1 MQTKTVITPC
11 GSIVGCVTDY
21 GASFRGVKYATAKR
35 FEKPVL
41 ITKYDTEQIALE
53 QGVCC
58 PQMRAYWNEEHR
70 FYYQEFRKGKSFKYS
85 EDCLI
90 LDIHVPSDAH
100 DCPVIVFIHGG
111 SFTGGS
117 INEMQFDGSAYTKRG
132 VIFVAINYRLNVF
145 GFFADNEHCGGNL
158 GLYDQY
164 TAIEWVRQNI
174 ASFGGNPDNITLM
187 GQSAG
192 AMSIQTLICSDKLKG
207 KVKGAIMLSGGGKE
221 GRSCRFRSQIRDT
234 GKKSSKQAEQNP
246 STSLS
251 QCPRSRFGR
260 LGKRSTQSAKLCAQT
275 RYRRRFGQGR
285 KIRHRRSYRIRHG
298 QKRLVAAR
306 AQPYGKSVCAQA
318 KEKGR
323 ALLRLFAY
331 EIASARQCVLS
342 FLRPLVC
349 SRFASK
355 IVEAV
360 YGARLRLVR
369 RDGGQICG
377 VCKDE
382 QSKRQG
388 QTAMENVFFK
398 VGYQSVR
405 LKKRW
410 LILRI
415 KIV

>member
-35 FEKPVL
+35 FEKSVL

-234 GKKSSKQAEQNP
+234 GK
-246 STSLS
+246 
-251 QCPRSRFGR
+251 SR
-260 LGKRSTQSAKLCAQT
+260 
-275 RYRRRFGQGR
+275 
-285 KIRHRRSYRIRHG
+285 
-298 QKRLVAAR
+298 
-306 AQPYGKSVCAQA
+306 
-318 KEKGR
+318 
-323 ALLRLFAY
+323 
-331 EIASARQCVLS
+331 
-342 FLRPLVC
+342 
-349 SRFASK
+349 
-355 IVEAV
+355 
-360 YGARLRLVR
+360 
-369 RDGGQICG
+369 
-377 VCKDE
+377 
-382 QSKRQG
+382 QSKRS
-388 QTAMENVFFK
+388 K
-398 VGYQSVR
+398 
-405 LKKRW
+405 
-410 LILRI
+410 ILRR
-415 KIV
+415 V

>member
-174 ASFGGNPDNITLM
+174 ASFGGNPDYITLM

-207 KVKGAIMLSGGGKE
+207 KVKGAIMLSGGGKRGAILPLSKSNTRYWKKVVKASGAKSFDE
-221 GRSCRFRSQIRDT
+221 FKSMPTEQVWTTWKTKHAIGKALCTKPVIDGDLVKDAKYVTDVPIVFGTVKKDLLPPVLNHMARAYARKQKRKGVPCYVFSLTRLLPPDNASFHSCDLWYALGSLPKSLRPFTEQDYALSDEMVDRFAEFAKTSNPNVK
-234 GKKSSKQAEQNP
+234 GKPQWKTYSSK
-246 STSLS
+246 SDI
-251 QCPRSRFGR
+251 
-260 LGKRSTQSAKLCAQT
+260 K
-275 RYRRRFGQGR
+275 
-285 KIRHRRSYRIRHG
+285 
-298 QKRLVAAR
+298 
-306 AQPYGKSVCAQA
+306 
-318 KEKGR
+318 
-323 ALLRLFAY
+323 
-331 EIASARQCVLS
+331 
-342 FLRPLVC
+342 
-349 SRFASK
+349 
-355 IVEAV
+355 
-360 YGARLRLVR
+360 
-369 RDGGQICG
+369 
-377 VCKDE
+377 
-382 QSKRQG
+382 
-388 QTAMENVFFK
+388 VFD
-398 VGYQSVR
+398 
-405 LKKRW
+405 
-410 LILRI
+410 
-415 KIV
+415 

>member
-35 FEKPVL
+35 FEKSVL

-174 ASFGGNPDNITLM
+174 AGFGGNPDNITLM
-187 GQSAG
+187 GQSAVAVNG
-192 AMSIQTLICSDKLKG
+192 ALLGMNYNTAKGAKQTLENLNTMYDLATIIPAVLFGLMAIVLLVWYPLSKK
-207 KVKGAIMLSGGGKE
+207 KV
-221 GRSCRFRSQIRDT
+221 
-234 GKKSSKQAEQNP
+234 AELQ
-246 STSLS
+246 
-251 QCPRSRFGR
+251 
-260 LGKRSTQSAKLCAQT
+260 
-275 RYRRRFGQGR
+275 
-285 KIRHRRSYRIRHG
+285 
-298 QKRLVAAR
+298 V
-306 AQPYGKSVCAQA
+306 A
-318 KEKGR
+318 KEAHLKCQ
-323 ALLRLFAY
+323 Y
-331 EIASARQCVLS
+331 ESNSIAIDNVEGIESLGESVEQVEEE
-342 FLRPLVC
+342 
-349 SRFASK
+349 ASESENATSDE
-355 IVEAV
+355 VE
-360 YGARLRLVR
+360 
-369 RDGGQICG
+369 DD
-377 VCKDE
+377 K
-382 QSKRQG
+382 S
-388 QTAMENVFFK
+388 EN
-398 VGYQSVR
+398 
-405 LKKRW
+405 
-410 LILRI
+410 
-415 KIV
+415 

>member
-207 KVKGAIMLSGGGKE
+207 KVKGAI
-221 GRSCRFRSQIRDT
+221 T
-234 GKKSSKQAEQNP
+234 
-246 STSLS
+246 
-251 QCPRSRFGR
+251 
-260 LGKRSTQSAKLCAQT
+260 
-275 RYRRRFGQGR
+275 
-285 KIRHRRSYRIRHG
+285 
-298 QKRLVAAR
+298 
-306 AQPYGKSVCAQA
+306 
-318 KEKGR
+318 
-323 ALLRLFAY
+323 
-331 EIASARQCVLS
+331 
-342 FLRPLVC
+342 
-349 SRFASK
+349 
-355 IVEAV
+355 
-360 YGARLRLVR
+360 
-369 RDGGQICG
+369 
-377 VCKDE
+377 
-382 QSKRQG
+382 
-388 QTAMENVFFK
+388 
-398 VGYQSVR
+398 
-405 LKKRW
+405 
-410 LILRI
+410 LI
-415 KIV
+415 